1 MIRPMTDEE
10 AKRAIERAKA
20 NRFDEAGNYGENNGP
35 LPKMTSKKEKLL
47 AAWDAYK
54 EVEVP
59 AMDAYKEVLAPAWAA
74 YQEVIAPAWSAYQK
88 LKLPAWAAYQEARA
102 KIEEEHKDD

>member
-35 LPKMTSKKEKLL
+35 LPKMTKQEKLD
-47 AAWDAYK
+47 AAFDVY
-54 EVEVP
+54 EQTRDP
-59 AMDAYKEVLAPAWAA
+59 AWFSYLEAKTTAWAA
-74 YQEVIAPAWSAYQK
+74 YRGIRIAAWVAYEEEV
-88 LKLPAWAAYQEARA
+88 A
-102 KIEEEHKDD
+102 KIEEEYKDD